1 VEAVIPH
8 DGARGDRRKMHE
20 EAERCCELGL
30 DTLRSEL
37 DALIERW
44 SDVAMGSHSMG
55 MVALLEELRGI
66 CDG

>member
-1 VEAVIPH
+1 
-8 DGARGDRRKMHE
+8 MHE

>member
-1 VEAVIPH
+1 MIPH
-8 DGARGDRRKMHE
+8 DGARADKRKARE
-20 EAERCCELGL
+20 EAERCC
-30 DTLRSEL
+30 
-37 DALIERW
+37 DASTGTAIQTQLNDLIERW